1 LDFHLEPL
9 WAMMDRHWPAALVGT
24 AGSFDTLAAM
34 VAAER
39 GTTIE
44 AGDRCFTFDHVE
56 FNSVKERLMPMH
68 RMDRLGLPGLP
79 AYRVDTITL
88 AMLTME
94 RVLMRGIETIH
105 WSRFALKE
113 GAAMSHLKR

>member
-1 LDFHLEPL
+1 
-9 WAMMDRHWPAALVGT
+9 MDRHWPVALVGS

-44 AGDRCFTFDHVE
+44 AGDRTFTFDHIAFE
-56 FNSVKERLMPMH
+56 AMKDRLIRMPRAERLQV
-68 RMDRLGLPGLP
+68 PGMP
-79 AYRVDTITL
+79 AYRVDTIVL
-88 AMLTME
+88 AMLAIE
-94 RVLMRGIETIH
+94 RVLMRGIGTIH

-113 GAAMSHLKR
+113 GAAFHELMR